1 MNVIFVKKPKTFK
14 IIEHVVSQTRCT
26 FCHPLLR
33 QRFQVAT
40 SIVFL
45 KGFTKENMY
54 YNVYKK
60 PSVNLKKEI
69 WEEGEQMREN

>member
-1 MNVIFVKKPKTFK
+1 
-14 IIEHVVSQTRCT
+14 
-26 FCHPLLR
+26 
-33 QRFQVAT
+33 VAT